1 MTEREKNLI
10 RKSIDDIKPDAYMK
24 TRLEA
29 KVLSAEKKT
38 SKKFVFRK
46 AGAAA
51 LALAVLCTSAGGAFA
66 MKDRAAVPEK
76 STVTQAIGNTF
87 TLVAYASDDNGEK
100 KKINLDDAIIK
111 TQVKISVGK
120 PDNVKCDGNYN
131 ELNVSNEIAVS
142 TESQMGFGIS
152 AENIESVIFKSK
164 GSTFSCWD
172 TPLENKHIREGNMY
186 DYILP
191 IEQEDGIRYMQRLNS
206 SKDAEYIEKI
216 AEEILASK
224 DCTEY
229 VPANIKLEDYVITFE
244 STDDEKAVKEIQFT
258 KYEKFDS
265 YYIYDKK
272 EIKIKVYDKDDKVE
286 DVYYSPEKAI
296 CYLLDNPDTP
306 YNELPTDD
314 VYITVNFTDGTSE
327 TKHLIASFD
336 ESGELCFQNVK

>member
-10 RKSIDDIKPDAYMK
+10 RKSIDDIKPDVYMK

-29 KVLSAEKKT
+29 KVLSAEKNK
-38 SKKFVFRK
+38 SKKSVFRK

-51 LALAVLCTSAGGAFA
+51 LALVVLCTSAGGAFA
-66 MKDRAAVPEK
+66 MKDRESVPEK
-76 STVTQAIGNTF
+76 STVAQAVGNSF

-111 TQVKISVGK
+111 TQVKISVER
-120 PDNVKCDGNYN
+120 PDDVKGDGIC
-131 ELNVSNEIAVS
+131 NEIAVS
-142 TESQMGFGIS
+142 IASQMGFGIV
-152 AENIESVIFKSK
+152 AENVESVIFKSK
-164 GSTFSCWD
+164 GSRFSCWNV
-172 TPLENKHIREGNMY
+172 PLENKHIREGKLY

-191 IEQEDGIRYMQRLNS
+191 LTEEEGVSYMQRLNS

-216 AEEILASK
+216 AKEILANK

-244 STDDEKAVKEIQFT
+244 STDDEKAVKEIQFIEH
-258 KYEKFDS
+258 KKFDS
-265 YYIYDKK
+265 YYIDNKK
-272 EIKIKVYDKDDKVE
+272 KLEIKVYDKNDTVE
-286 DVYYSPEKAI
+286 NVYYSPDKAAS
-296 CYLLDNPDTP
+296 YLLDNPDTP